1 MKQNI
6 NKPSIK
12 WVDTSKPRKT
22 LDNMTF
28 KDDIIHPAHSLERVG
43 FAPYVN
49 RRWVIKILKEW
60 QEENSVEATQ
70 YLKEL
75 GEPREGFTDQ

>member
-1 MKQNI
+1 M
-6 NKPSIK
+6 KPSIK
-12 WVDTSKPRKT
+12 WLDTSKPRKT

-28 KDDIIHPAHSLERVG
+28 MDDIIHPAHSLERIG
-43 FAPYVN
+43 FVPYVS
-49 RRWVIKILKEW
+49 RKWVIKVLKEW

-75 GEPREGFTDQ
+75 GEPHEGFTDQ